1 MSKLNIQP
9 EMSIEEL
16 GQKVSSY
23 LKDHWEEVLA
33 NTIEELQKLFP
44 KYEDATYGMYLDK
57 LLPPAWKELKK
68 AGFQSAEKTKED
80 DFIIG
85 GCLNFRNSIEKAK
98 WGTPDHEKRIFWIV
112 IENQNKQLIGT
123 FLFELSHSHVNFNL
137 PSPPKLMTFTST
149 ERNEITKKIL
159 SLNENS

>member
-16 GQKVSSY
+16 GQKVSGY

-33 NTIEELQKLFP
+33 NTIGELQKLFP
-44 KYEDATYGMYLDK
+44 EYEDATYGMYLDN
-57 LLPPAWKELKK
+57 LLPPAWKELEK

-80 DFIIG
+80 DFIIA

-98 WGTPDHEKRIFWIV
+98 WGTPDHQKRIFWIV

-137 PSPPKLMTFTST
+137 PSAPKLMTFTST
-149 ERNEITKKIL
+149 ERNEITQKIL